1 MEPANGCR
9 ICMRILSGS
18 GKIPWVWSTEGSLAL
33 QLAEPSGFTSTSYN
47 RPAERKT
54 GDSDWIDTHPG
65 VRGSRLHIGLRR
77 RRTIASIRPGPNLRK
92 GAFYEGENC
101 GGLQRKQLRK
111 TLRNQPARNTRLSF
125 TVPPM
130 AFLSHVR

>member
-18 GKIPWVWSTEGSLAL
+18 GKTPWVWSTEGSLAL
-33 QLAEPSGFTSTSYN
+33 QLAEPSGVTSTSYN

-101 GGLQRKQLRK
+101 GGLHHCSIPWMCFE
-111 TLRNQPARNTRLSF
+111 PALARFNAARRPRF
-125 TVPPM
+125 V
-130 AFLSHVR
+130 AFGNN

>member
-1 MEPANGCR
+1 MDPANGCR

-18 GKIPWVWSTEGSLAL
+18 GKTPWVWSTEGSLAL

-101 GGLQRKQLRK
+101 GGLHQSFF
-111 TLRNQPARNTRLSF
+111 PERLHNG
-125 TVPPM
+125 
-130 AFLSHVR
+130 AC